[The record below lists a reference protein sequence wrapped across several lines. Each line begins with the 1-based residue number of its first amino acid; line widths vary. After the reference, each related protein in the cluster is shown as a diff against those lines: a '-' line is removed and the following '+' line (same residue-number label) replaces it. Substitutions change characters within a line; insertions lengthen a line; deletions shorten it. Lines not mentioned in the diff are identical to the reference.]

1 MITRIVDQ
9 NEGSRPSNGLTRAA
23 DTPAISPDYMPS
35 RRSDLNFR
43 IIEGEM
49 VVLDRKRGLVHQL
62 NPTASLIWNRC
73 DGQSTIRTIAG
84 HLVRTYDVDLA
95 TALGDIS
102 KVVGDFRGHG
112 LLAERRRK
120 KKQTS

>member
-1 MITRIVDQ
+1 
-9 NEGSRPSNGLTRAA
+9 
-23 DTPAISPDYMPS
+23 
-35 RRSDLNFR
+35 
-43 IIEGEM
+43 
-49 VVLDRKRGLVHQL
+49 LDRKRGLVHQL

-73 DGQSTIRTIAG
+73 DGQSTIRAIAG
-84 HLVRTYDVDLA
+84 DLVRTYDVDLA

-102 KVVGDFRGHG
+102 KVVGDFCGHG